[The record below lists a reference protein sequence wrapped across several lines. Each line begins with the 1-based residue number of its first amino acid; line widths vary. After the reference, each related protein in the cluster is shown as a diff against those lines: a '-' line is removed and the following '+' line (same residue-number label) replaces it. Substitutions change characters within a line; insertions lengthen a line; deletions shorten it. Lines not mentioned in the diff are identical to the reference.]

1 MENKILVDYFS
12 FTSKFDSPEW
22 LIKLLGFDNPDKP
35 VMFISRSG
43 ARGYKDALYF
53 EGVNIFYNHSLNN
66 DVWVEMSGKG
76 CRTFD
81 SFSSSDWNYLFSC
94 ILAEPDNY
102 HITRLDLAYDDFE
115 KFLNIDKIKKEIIK
129 QNYQSHMR
137 FWECCDSSQGITCYL
152 GSPSSDI
159 RFRIYDK
166 KRERQRDDLEHW
178 IRWEIQMRD
187 ERALSCVKSLFEKDE
202 DVGKIFS
209 GILLNYVRFIVPDE
223 SQTNSSR
230 LKTQKWYLN
239 FLGACEKIPLWTP
252 CGQEYNLT
260 NCENYVYKMAGNA
273 ISALIEIKGL
283 DEFCAELK
291 KEKAPTTQKYQEL
304 IRSNKK

>member
-12 FTSKFDSPEW
+12 FTSKFDSPEL

-81 SFSSSDWNYLFSC
+81 SFSSSDWNYLFSF

-102 HITRLDLAYDDFE
+102 HITRLDLAFDDFE

-152 GSPSSDI
+152 GSPSS
-159 RFRIYDK
+159 
-166 KRERQRDDLEHW
+166 
-178 IRWEIQMRD
+178 
-187 ERALSCVKSLFEKDE
+187 
-202 DVGKIFS
+202 
-209 GILLNYVRFIVPDE
+209 
-223 SQTNSSR
+223 
-230 LKTQKWYLN
+230 
-239 FLGACEKIPLWTP
+239 
-252 CGQEYNLT
+252 
-260 NCENYVYKMAGNA
+260 
-273 ISALIEIKGL
+273 
-283 DEFCAELK
+283 
-291 KEKAPTTQKYQEL
+291 
-304 IRSNKK
+304 